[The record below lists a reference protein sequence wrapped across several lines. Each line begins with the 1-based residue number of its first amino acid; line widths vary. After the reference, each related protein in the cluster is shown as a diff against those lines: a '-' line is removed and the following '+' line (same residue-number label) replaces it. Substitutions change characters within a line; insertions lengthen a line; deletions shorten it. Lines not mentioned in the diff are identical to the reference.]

1 MGTSRYGVV
10 IEDWVANQCSRGY
23 GAIGSAFD
31 SRSKG
36 WEFESLWPHYFF
48 QLLSFCSK
56 GLPSYF
62 KFKFFTNGDTNVV
75 GK

>member
-1 MGTSRYGVV
+1 MGTLRYGVV

-36 WEFESLWPHYFF
+36 WEFESLWPHYFL
-48 QLLSFCSK
+48 QLFVFHATDSFF
-56 GLPSYF
+56 L